1 MTSGPTSS
9 IQSATTQEVRE
20 GRVMLATVVAGHA
33 MKHLLNSAFFILL
46 PELKTG
52 LGLTNAGVGTL
63 ATFRSVAGG
72 LANLPAGFIADWL
85 QHRWPVI
92 LALSVS
98 MVGLFYLVLGS
109 AQSFP
114 LVVVAGALSSV
125 AITFYHPPAIAALSR
140 RFAERRGLAISLHGT
155 GGSIGEALGPVV
167 AGGLLAVIGW
177 RLIFQMSALPAVLFG
192 LSIWLLL
199 RRLPVQ
205 RRDDTSFRTYLGAYR
220 GALGRLLTN
229 RRILGVLLV
238 VAGFSATQA
247 SVMTFLPIYLREE
260 VGYSTI
266 RTGVYLSAAQVVGI
280 VSQPVM
286 GLLSD
291 RHGRKA
297 VLLPGILILSVTVF
311 SLYVAPADI
320 PLLLAMVAMGAV
332 LFPLMSILL
341 AAAGDVAGEELQATT
356 VGLVFASAVIFSGV
370 SPLISGLLADAYG
383 VKTVF
388 LYGGGLA
395 ATTAVVLGVQRW
407 PGRRLE

>member
-1 MTSGPTSS
+1 MTSESS
-9 IQSATTQEVRE
+9 SLQPATRQEFRE
-20 GRVMLATVVAGHA
+20 ARAMLATVVAGHA

-72 LANLPAGFIADWL
+72 LANLPAGFISDWL

-92 LALSVS
+92 LALSVG
-98 MVGLFYLVLGS
+98 MVGLFYLVLGL

-167 AGGLLAVIGW
+167 AGGLLALVSW
-177 RLIFQMSALPAVLFG
+177 QLIFQMSAVPAILFG
-192 LSIWLLL
+192 LLIWLLL
-199 RRLPVQ
+199 RRVPVQ
-205 RRDDTSFRTYLGAYR
+205 QRDDTSFTTYLVAYG
-220 GALGRLLTN
+220 GALGRLLAN
-229 RRILGVLLV
+229 RRIIGVLLV

-247 SVMTFLPIYLREE
+247 AVMTFLPIYLRED

-286 GLLSD
+286 GFLSD

-297 VLLPGILILSVTVF
+297 VLLPGVLTLSITVL
-311 SLYVAPADI
+311 SLSMVPADV
-320 PLLLAMVAMGAV
+320 PLLLVVVVMGAV
-332 LFPLMSILL
+332 LFPLMSLLL

-356 VGLVFASAVIFSGV
+356 VGLVFASAIVFAGV

-383 VKTVF
+383 IKAVF
-388 LYGGGLA
+388 LYGGGLST
-395 ATTAVVLGVQRW
+395 TTAVVLAVQRW
-407 PGRRLE
+407 PGRRRV

>member
-1 MTSGPTSS
+1 
-9 IQSATTQEVRE
+9 
-20 GRVMLATVVAGHA
+20 
-33 MKHLLNSAFFILL
+33 
-46 PELKTG
+46 
-52 LGLTNAGVGTL
+52 
-63 ATFRSVAGG
+63 
-72 LANLPAGFIADWL
+72 
-85 QHRWPVI
+85 
-92 LALSVS
+92 
-98 MVGLFYLVLGS
+98 
-109 AQSFP
+109 
-114 LVVVAGALSSV
+114 
-125 AITFYHPPAIAALSR
+125 
-140 RFAERRGLAISLHGT
+140 
-155 GGSIGEALGPVV
+155 VV
-167 AGGLLAVIGW
+167 AGGLLALIGW
-177 RLIFQMSALPAVLFG
+177 RLIFQMSAIPAVLFG

-205 RRDDTSFRTYLGAYR
+205 RREDTSFRTYLGAYR

-247 SVMTFLPIYLREE
+247 AVMTFLPIYLREDI
-260 VGYSTI
+260 GYSSI
-266 RTGVYLSAAQVVGI
+266 RAGVYLSAAQVVGI

-286 GLLSD
+286 GFLSD

-297 VLLPGILILSVTVF
+297 VLLPGILILGVTVF

-320 PLLLAMVAMGAV
+320 PLLLAIVAMGAV

-370 SPLISGLLADAYG
+370 SPLISGLLADEYG

-395 ATTAVVLGVQRW
+395 TITAVVLGIQRW
-407 PGRRLE
+407 PGRRQE